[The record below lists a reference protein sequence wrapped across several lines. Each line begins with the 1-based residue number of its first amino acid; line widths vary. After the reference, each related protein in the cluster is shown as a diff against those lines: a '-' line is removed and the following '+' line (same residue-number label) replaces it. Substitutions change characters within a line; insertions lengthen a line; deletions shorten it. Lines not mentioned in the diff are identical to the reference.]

1 MPEPAVV
8 TTLEADGAWPRLDH
22 FLVDRLE
29 GLSRT
34 RIQALIKGGLVRVD
48 DVQVIK
54 AREPLAGGERIQ
66 VDLPGEPDRQR
77 VVPEE
82 MALDIIHEDRWIVVV
97 NKPAGLVTH
106 PGRGISRGTLVNGL
120 AGRFERLS
128 GAGGR
133 LRPGIVHRLDKG
145 TSGVLVVALSDQV
158 HGALAAQFER
168 REVKKHYLALV
179 WGRPKPSGRIEANL
193 VRDPRNRLAFT
204 TSSTTGRTA
213 LTEYSTK
220 ETFPG
225 FTLLDVQ
232 PHTGRTHQIRV
243 HLSHLGHPI
252 FGDDR
257 YGGVRPAA
265 GIAPHLR
272 GAARELGQVLQRP
285 ALHASRLGFTHPGSG
300 QWVEFEA
307 PLARD
312 FILALE
318 LLGLRTND

>member
-8 TTLEADGAWPRLDH
+8 TTLEAEGAWPRLDH
-22 FLVDRLE
+22 FLVERLE

-34 RIQALIKGGLVRVD
+34 RIQALIKGGRVRVD
-48 DVQVIK
+48 DVPVIK
-54 AREPLAGGERIQ
+54 AREPLAGGERVQ
-66 VDLPGEPDRQR
+66 VDLPGEPGPQR

-82 MALDIIHEDRWIVVV
+82 MALDIIHEDQWLVVV

-106 PGRGISRGTLVNGL
+106 PGHGVSGGTLVNGL
-120 AGRFERLS
+120 AGRFDRLS
-128 GAGGR
+128 GEGGR

-145 TSGVLVVALSDQV
+145 TSGVLVAALSDQV
-158 HGALAAQFER
+158 HRALAAQFER
-168 REVKKHYLALV
+168 REVNKHYLALV
-179 WGRPKPSGRIEANL
+179 WGRPKSSGRIEANL

-204 TSSTTGRTA
+204 TSSIAGRSA
-213 LTEYSTK
+213 LTEYGTR

-243 HLSHLGHPI
+243 HLRHLGYPI
-252 FGDDR
+252 FGDDL
-257 YGGVRPAA
+257 YGGVRPAS

-272 GAARELGQVLQRP
+272 GPALELGRVLQRP
-285 ALHASRLGFTHPGSG
+285 ALHAWRLGFTHPGSG

-312 FILALE
+312 LILALE
-318 LLGLRTND
+318 LLGAPEK